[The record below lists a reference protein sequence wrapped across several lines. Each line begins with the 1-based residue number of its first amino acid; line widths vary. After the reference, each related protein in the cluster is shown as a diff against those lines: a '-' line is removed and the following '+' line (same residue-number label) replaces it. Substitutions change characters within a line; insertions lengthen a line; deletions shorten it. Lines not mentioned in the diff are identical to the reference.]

1 VQAAGIRLL
10 GGEIEASALAV
21 VRDGGRLVTI
31 TGDPPTAARGITVT
45 AVEVAPDGA
54 RLGRLFRLLSDG
66 ALSLEVGTPYRLED
80 ASAALGEA
88 RGDPRRGGRDPAG
101 LRPGDAGCPAAGG
114 RCRPRDIH
122 PITAPG

>member
-88 RGDPRRGGRDPAG
+88 RGGTRGAAVVI
-101 LRPGDAGCPAAGG
+101 RPG
-114 RCRPRDIH
+114 
-122 PITAPG
+122 